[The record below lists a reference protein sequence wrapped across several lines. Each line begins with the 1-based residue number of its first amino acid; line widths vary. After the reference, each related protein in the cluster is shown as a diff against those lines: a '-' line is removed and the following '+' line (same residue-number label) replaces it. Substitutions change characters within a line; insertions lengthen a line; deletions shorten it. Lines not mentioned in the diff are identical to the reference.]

1 MLRTISLSVIF
12 FATMGLLFAAYA
24 SVPVWSGLLAKRLPV
39 RHFGKPRTGLF
50 TDLTLERRYTARKI
64 GGVW

>member
-24 SVPVWSGLLAKRLPV
+24 SVPL
-39 RHFGKPRTGLF
+39 
-50 TDLTLERRYTARKI
+50 
-64 GGVW
+64 

>member
-24 SVPVWSGLLAKRLPV
+24 SVPMPV
-39 RHFGKPRTGLF
+39 
-50 TDLTLERRYTARKI
+50 
-64 GGVW
+64 